1 MRKLF
6 FLTFFF
12 FLRTK
17 HNPERRFRIYNL
29 LVRNFITPNIGC
41 KIKNN
46 INYKNHP
53 FFFNF
58 PLSTFNF

>member
-53 FFFNF
+53 FMF
-58 PLSTFNF
+58 